1 MSISQSNSDHD
12 ILIMR
17 ITGEYIDVQI
27 TMREVIL
34 SVTARTISGSLNQAT
49 SA

>member
-1 MSISQSNSDHD
+1 MSILQSNAEHD

-34 SVTARTISGSLNQAT
+34 SVTARTISGSLKQDT